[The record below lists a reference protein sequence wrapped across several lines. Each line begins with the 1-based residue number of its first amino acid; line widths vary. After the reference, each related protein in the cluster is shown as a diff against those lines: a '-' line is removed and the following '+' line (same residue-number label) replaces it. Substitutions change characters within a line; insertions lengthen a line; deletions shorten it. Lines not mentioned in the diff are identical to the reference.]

1 MDCPHAKLLL
11 LFHRP
16 GRPSDLAP
24 EDAAA
29 LEAHLAGCPACAAS
43 HAARAAQD
51 AVVGAAMRAVPVPAD
66 LPDRLKSNLASQLR
80 WAWRRAAVR
89 YALAASLLVAAYG
102 AFVAYSRPT
111 LDLAALADHQ
121 DRLWQAPAHSATDW
135 LAEHR
140 LADALPE
147 AFDLQLATFVGRRE
161 LQGVPALAM
170 RLDAPGRQ
178 SAWVYFLRPADHHL
192 RDVATG
198 QYTSNVAVRVY
209 RDQPG
214 GWTVV
219 VAYTGNNFHAFL
231 RGPGSD
237 A

>member
-1 MDCPHAKLLL
+1 MDCPHANLLL

-24 EDAAA
+24 ADAAA
-29 LEAHLAGCPACAAS
+29 LDAHLAACPACAATL
-43 HAARAAQD
+43 AARTAQD
-51 AVVGAAMRAVPVPAD
+51 AAVGAAMNAVPVPVD

-80 WAWRRAAVR
+80 WAWRRAAVK

-102 AFVAYSRPT
+102 AFVAYTRPV

-121 DRLWQAPAHSATDW
+121 DRLWQAPGLTTADW
-135 LAEHR
+135 LTEHR
-140 LADALPE
+140 LTDALPE
-147 AFDLQLATFVGRRE
+147 AFDLRLATFAGRRD
-161 LQGVPALAM
+161 LQGVPTLAL
-170 RLDAPGRQ
+170 RLDANGRQ
-178 SAWVYFLRPADHHL
+178 TAWVYFLRPADHNL
-192 RDVATG
+192 REIATG

-209 RDQPG
+209 RDLPG

-219 VAYTGNNFHAFL
+219 VAYTGNHFNAFL

>member
-1 MDCPHAKLLL
+1 MDCSHANLLS

-29 LEAHLAGCPACAAS
+29 LDAHFAVCPACAAAL
-43 HAARAAQD
+43 AARSAHDAAI
-51 AVVGAAMRAVPVPAD
+51 GAALLAVPVPTD
-66 LPDRLKSNLASQLR
+66 LPDRLRSNLASQLR
-80 WAWRRAAVR
+80 WAWRRSAVKA
-89 YALAASLLVAAYG
+89 ALAASLLVAAYG
-102 AFVAYSRPT
+102 AFVAFSRPT
-111 LDLAALADHQ
+111 LDLAALSDHQ
-121 DRLWQAPAHSATDW
+121 DRLWQAPAHTATDW
-135 LAEHR
+135 LAANG
-140 LADALPE
+140 LSDALPE

-170 RLDAPGRQ
+170 RLDANGRQ
-178 SAWVYFLRPADHHL
+178 TAWVYFLRSADHNL
-192 RDVATG
+192 RDAQTG

-209 RDQPG
+209 RDLPG

-219 VAYTGNNFHAFL
+219 VAYTGNNLNAFL